1 MQLSSSGISV
11 GLKGWE
17 TATLLS
23 AMGWDFMPLVVAI
36 VNLGVKMIFA
46 LKVIGIANCKRVD
59 TEDTKYLL
67 KDKVLSM
74 TLE

>member
-1 MQLSSSGISV
+1 
-11 GLKGWE
+11 
-17 TATLLS
+17 
-23 AMGWDFMPLVVAI
+23 MGWDFMPLVVAI